1 MGVLAAA
8 SLGGL
13 GRELPD
19 PATVHLPV
27 LLMPLLVLIG
37 LGTAGAVALSTS
49 RLWAQ
54 GQDSADGQLLHEAI
68 SRLEYLTREE
78 DFINFGRGTP
88 PPHTLP
94 PEKLRAEFQSN
105 LFAPLIRVRDFAAL
119 DRPGRIVNLLDRQVP
134 VWQLA
139 LHDLVTLEQCGMGWK
154 EAMNAI
160 LFGRVMRDEWSA
172 EPGIMPVLDD
182 ARVARFKAI
191 YDLVTD
197 RHGHLVTQRL
207 THWEPLADRV
217 ERTRFADGTEVVA
230 DFAEGR
236 LTVNGKGIPCPAALA

>member
-1 MGVLAAA
+1 MTAATATLVVGGSTHDAFISALLDLAA
-8 SLGGL
+8 
-13 GRELPD
+13 
-19 PATVHLPV
+19 
-27 LLMPLLVLIG
+27 
-37 LGTAGAVALSTS
+37 
-49 RLWAQ
+49 
-54 GQDSADGQLLHEAI
+54 
-68 SRLEYLTREE
+68 
-78 DFINFGRGTP
+78 
-88 PPHTLP
+88 
-94 PEKLRAEFQSN
+94 
-105 LFAPLIRVRDFAAL
+105 
-119 DRPGRIVNLLDRQVP
+119 
-134 VWQLA
+134 
-139 LHDLVTLEQCGMGWK
+139 
-154 EAMNAI
+154 
-160 LFGRVMRDEWSA
+160 RDEWSA